1 MLKKINTYISRLPFI
16 VQLIEWSKTTS
27 LPGFQGVPIHNV
39 VIFISNEIFKSPMLM
54 TRANAIAF
62 SFFMSLFPT
71 MIVLLSIIPFLPIKR
86 KLVVDQLA
94 FAIEGIMPNQT
105 GRELLISIKH
115 FLENPRGDFL
125 SIGFIL
131 AIYFASNGIMSLMK
145 NFERDHKVF
154 RRRTLVQKRLRAV
167 GMTFM
172 LGLLLFVS
180 FILVVL
186 GNQLIHL
193 IVVLLHLSK
202 SFESLLLQPIR
213 WISVLALVYFGVAII
228 YRFGISMRKQLNFFS
243 PGASTAATLSLL
255 SSVVFSTYVD
265 KFGNYNKVYGS
276 FVAGIVLLLWLQLNA
291 VILIIGFELNAAIA
305 VNRDLSLLPDE
316 EKKKKEHQRK
326 NEAEKEDDFEN
337 VF

>member
-1 MLKKINTYISRLPFI
+1 MLKKLTTHIVSLPLLIRLI
-16 VQLIEWSKTTS
+16 GWSKATS
-27 LPGFQGVPIHNV
+27 LPGFQGVPIYSV
-39 VIFISNEIFKSPMLM
+39 VVFLYNEIFKNPMLM

-71 MIVLLSIIPFLPIKR
+71 MIILLSLIPFLPFKR
-86 KLVVDQLA
+86 KSIVEQLA

-105 GRELLISIKH
+105 GRELFKSIIH
-115 FLENPRGDFL
+115 FLDNPRGDFL

-145 NFERDHKVF
+145 NFERSHKVF
-154 RRRTLVQKRLRAV
+154 RKRTIVQKRMRAV

-172 LGLLLFVS
+172 LGLLLLVS
-180 FILVVL
+180 FLLVIL

-193 IVVLLHLSK
+193 IVVLFKLGK
-202 SFESLLLQPIR
+202 SVESLLLQPIR
-213 WISVLALVYFGVAII
+213 WISVLALVYFGVALI
-228 YRFGISMRKQLNFFS
+228 YRFGIAMRRKLNFFS

-255 SSVVFSTYVD
+255 SSIVFSYYVD

-291 VILIIGFELNAAIA
+291 IILIVGFELNAAIL
-305 VNRDLSLLPDE
+305 VNRDLLMPAEE
-316 EKKKKEHQRK
+316 EKKE
-326 NEAEKEDDFEN
+326 EEKT
-337 VF
+337 